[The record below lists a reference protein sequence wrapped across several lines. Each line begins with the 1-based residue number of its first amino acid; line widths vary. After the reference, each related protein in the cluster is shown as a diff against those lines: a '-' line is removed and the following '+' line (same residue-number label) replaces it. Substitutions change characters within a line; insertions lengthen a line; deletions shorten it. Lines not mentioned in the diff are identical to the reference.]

1 MQKAMMAKRI
11 LLFVCVWV
19 VIVSGCQAQTQK
31 STGWLL
37 HASSQT
43 AWQVPVEHSEC
54 PNMLDENQWY
64 MSDDAVFNSS
74 LHDPRLLLLSRAA
87 LHLFWADVLL
97 SGLAALFTC
106 VAGRIYY
113 SSSCPTRALQRI
125 LAFILNADGQKDNIS
140 LMREGMSHESGLR
153 RSVCRDKKTK
163 KERLF
168 YGCKNFSACNLFS
181 DVLFYCH

>member
-1 MQKAMMAKRI
+1 MQKAMMAKRM

-19 VIVSGCQAQTQK
+19 MIASGCQAQTQN
-31 STGWLL
+31 TDRLL

-43 AWQVPVEHSEC
+43 AWQVPVAHREC

-64 MSDDAVFNSS
+64 MSEDAVFNIS
-74 LHDPRLLLLSRAA
+74 LQEQRVLPASRAA

-113 SSSCPTRALQRI
+113 SSSCPTRALQRM

-140 LMREGMSHESGLR
+140 LMHESMSHESGLR
-153 RSVCRDKKTK
+153 RSVCRDKKSK

-181 DVLFYCH
+181 DVLFYCY

>member
-1 MQKAMMAKRI
+1 MQKAMMAKRM
-11 LLFVCVWV
+11 LLFVCIWV
-19 VIVSGCQAQTQK
+19 MIVSGCQAQTQN
-31 STGWLL
+31 TDRLL

-43 AWQVPVEHSEC
+43 AWQVPVAHREC
-54 PNMLDENQWY
+54 SNMLDENQWY
-64 MSDDAVFNSS
+64 LSDDAVFNIS
-74 LHDPRLLLLSRAA
+74 LQEQRVLPASRAA

-113 SSSCPTRALQRI
+113 SSSCPTRALQRM

-140 LMREGMSHESGLR
+140 LMRESMSHESGLR
-153 RSVCRDKKTK
+153 RSVCRDKKSK

>member
-1 MQKAMMAKRI
+1 MQKVMMAKRM

-19 VIVSGCQAQTQK
+19 MIASGCQAQTQK
-31 STGWLL
+31 NTDLLL

-43 AWQVPVEHSEC
+43 AWQIPVAHSEC

-64 MSDDAVFNSS
+64 LSDDAVFNIS
-74 LHDPRLLLLSRAA
+74 LQDTRVLLASRAA

-125 LAFILNADGQKDNIS
+125 LTFILNADGQKDNIS
-140 LMREGMSHESGLR
+140 SY
-153 RSVCRDKKTK
+153 V
-163 KERLF
+163 
-168 YGCKNFSACNLFS
+168 AA
-181 DVLFYCH
+181 